1 MTPTQ
6 YATAIE
12 RLGLTQV
19 GAARFFGVG
28 DRTSRRWISG
38 EYDVPRAVA
47 YCLNMMIKY
56 NVKPSDLNSADRHRS
71 RDH

>member
-6 YATAIE
+6 YAAAIE

-38 EYDVPRAVA
+38 EYEVPPAIA
-47 YCLNMMIKY
+47 YCLILMIKH
-56 NVKPSDLNSADRHRS
+56 NVAPDDLDKDFRK
-71 RDH
+71 